1 MPALVTQIN
10 YNKYNRIVETKS
22 RLNKYGYCESFSNF
36 MKIAGNQLNASQR
49 KFLVTFSYIKGY
61 ERVSSEV
68 DRGSL
73 IRSDHTVPITSNQIE
88 GILQYHVYEV
98 VSSDYEDITSDQA
111 FELLGMDLRGEL
123 INTEDLRSNF

>member
-1 MPALVTQIN
+1 
-10 YNKYNRIVETKS
+10 
-22 RLNKYGYCESFSNF
+22 
-36 MKIAGNQLNASQR
+36 GNQLIASQR

-88 GILQYHVYEV
+88 GILHYHVYEV

-111 FELLGMDLRGEL
+111 FE
-123 INTEDLRSNF
+123 